1 MMTWQTKM
9 GQAMDAMRE
18 ACREN
23 NDWTKCHTCPF
34 DIYCTALMD
43 VKLFNP
49 LEGIEWA
56 DNEE

>member
-1 MMTWQTKM
+1 MMEWQKKM
-9 GQAMDAMRE
+9 LEGMRLMQE
-18 ACREN
+18 ACN
-23 NDWTKCHTCPF
+23 KNSDWTKCHTCPF
-34 DIYCTALMD
+34 DLYCTALMG